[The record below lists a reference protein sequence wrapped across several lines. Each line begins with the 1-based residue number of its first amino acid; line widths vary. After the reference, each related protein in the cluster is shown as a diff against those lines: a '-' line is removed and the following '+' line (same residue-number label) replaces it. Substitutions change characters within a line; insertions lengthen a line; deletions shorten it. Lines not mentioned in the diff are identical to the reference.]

1 MVSRT
6 ALLVGILILCCW
18 IPLHGQSHQ
27 QHLRNAIHGIWWS
40 PDVYQSA
47 AFQIKDSTIYY
58 PDDFAEYRYDISG
71 DTIVVHRAD
80 AVLRSTIVKVTSDS
94 LILSSFG
101 REWIYTRAE
110 TTRK

>member
-1 MVSRT
+1 MVSR
-6 ALLVGILILCCW
+6 AGLLMGVLILCCW
-18 IPLHGQSHQ
+18 VPSYGQSHQ
-27 QHLRNAIHGIWWS
+27 QQLRDLMQGIWWS

-58 PDDFAEYRYDISG
+58 PDDFAEYRYNISG

-80 AVLRSTIVKVTSDS
+80 AVLRSTIIKATSDS

-110 TTRK
+110 TKRK